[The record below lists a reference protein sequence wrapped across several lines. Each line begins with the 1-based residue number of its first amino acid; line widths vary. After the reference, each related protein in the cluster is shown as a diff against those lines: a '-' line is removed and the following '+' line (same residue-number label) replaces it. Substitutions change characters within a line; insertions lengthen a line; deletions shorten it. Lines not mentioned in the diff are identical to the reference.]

1 MTLIDSKLSDSILV
15 TPDFRLVTLDFDK
28 QMMRRALELAARGTG
43 QVSPSPLV
51 GCVIASGETG
61 EIFGEGFYLYE
72 RVRHA
77 ETLALEQAGGRAAG
91 ATAYVSLEPHAHTGR
106 TPPCTTALID
116 AGIRR
121 VIAPIEDP
129 NPLVAGSG
137 FAHLARAG
145 VEVSIGLLADEAA
158 RLNEKYIHCMR
169 RKRPFVHLKL
179 ASSLDGRIATRTGDA
194 RWITGEE
201 SRRRV
206 HQLRHEYDAI
216 LVGAGTVAIDNPLLT
231 DRSARPRRRPLA
243 RIILDGRLNLS
254 PTSQLART
262 AREAPVVVFTSE
274 QVVPESASAL
284 EAEGVEVVRNV
295 AGGGRDLAAVL
306 DDLSRRTLQSIIV
319 EGGATVAAAFLEAG
333 LVDKVSFFVAPIII
347 GGNDA
352 KAAIGGRGAATIAK
366 AFNLRDLYITRHGRD
381 VEITG
386 YPDKGDA

>member
-1 MTLIDSKLSDSILV
+1 M
-15 TPDFRLVTLDFDK
+15 
-28 QMMRRALELAARGTG
+28 MMRRALELAARGTG

-61 EIFGEGFYLYE
+61 ETFGEGFYLYE

-129 NPLVAGSG
+129 NPLVAGRG

-145 VEVSIGLLADEAA
+145 VEVSIGLLANEAA
-158 RLNEKYIHCMR
+158 RLNEKYTHCMR
-169 RKRPFVHLKL
+169 HRRPFVHLKL
-179 ASSLDGRIATRTGDA
+179 ACSLDGRIATRTGDA

-231 DRSARPRRRPLA
+231 DRSERPRRRPLA
-243 RIILDGRLNLS
+243 RIILDERLNLS
-254 PTSQLART
+254 PSSHLVRT

-274 QVVPESASAL
+274 QVAPESASAL

-295 AGGGRDLAAVL
+295 AGAGRDLVAVL

-352 KAAIGGRGAATIAK
+352 KAAIGGRGAATIAE
-366 AFNLRDLYITRHGRD
+366 AFNLRDIHITRHGRD

-386 YPDKGDA
+386 YPDK